1 MSDRLHGISA
11 FVEAVEAGSFALAAE
26 RMRLTRSA
34 VGKSIA
40 RLEQRLGVR
49 LFQRTT
55 RSQSLTEDGQ
65 AYYERCVRAL
75 AELDAGASALDS
87 GKSEA
92 IGRLRVS
99 VPVLF
104 GRHCVAPVLLALA
117 RRHPR
122 LTIEISFSD
131 RVEDLVEE
139 KYDLAIRV
147 GSPPDSTTLVARRLA
162 TQDMSICA
170 APSYLAAHGTPAS
183 VAEMSRHSGIAYG
196 RSGRLEPWRVRDS
209 AGQVHKPQVDIRL
222 VFDDLQAIAD
232 AAVAGAGLAWLP
244 CWLMSKHAAAGELV
258 LVIDSESVLPTEIH
272 VVWPQSRYLPTKTRV
287 AIDAL
292 VAEIPPMVG
301 HMQRPKSAANCKPAS
316 VPAPRTA
323 RQKTPAIQP

>member
-11 FVEAVEAGSFALAAE
+11 FVEAVEAGSFATAAQ

-75 AELDAGASALDS
+75 AELDAGVSALDS

-104 GRHCVAPVLLALA
+104 GRHCVAPVLMALA
-117 RRHPR
+117 QRHPR
-122 LTIEISFSD
+122 MTIEISFSD
-131 RVEDLVEE
+131 QVVDLVEE
-139 KYDLAIRV
+139 KFDLAIRS
-147 GSPPDSTTLVARRLA
+147 GSLPDSTTLVARRLA
-162 TQDMSICA
+162 TQDMAICA
-170 APSYLAAHGTPAS
+170 APSYLAQHGTPAD
-183 VAEMSRHSGIAYG
+183 VAAMRTHVGIAYG
-196 RSGRLEPWRVRDS
+196 RAGRLEPWRVRDS
-209 AGQVHKPQVDIRL
+209 SGEVHKPQVDIRM

-244 CWLMSKHAAAGELV
+244 CWLMSKHSRAGELA
-258 LVIDSESVLPTEIH
+258 LVIDSESVLPTEIYL
-272 VVWPQSRYLPTKTRV
+272 VWPQSRYLPTKTRV
-287 AIDAL
+287 AIDTL
-292 VAEIPPMVG
+292 LAEIPGMVG
-301 HMQRPKSAANCKPAS
+301 KMQRPPVKHYTEL
-316 VPAPRTA
+316 VP
-323 RQKTPAIQP
+323 

>member
-122 LTIEISFSD
+122 LAIEISFSD

-139 KYDLAIRV
+139 KYDLAIRI
-147 GSPPDSTTLVARRLA
+147 GSLPDSATLVARQLA

-170 APSYLAAHGTPAS
+170 APSYLAAHGKPGS
-183 VAEMSRHSGIAYG
+183 VAEMSRHVGIAYG
-196 RSGRLEPWRVRDS
+196 RASRLEPWRVRDS
-209 AGQVHKPQVDIRL
+209 AGQVHKPQVNIRL
-222 VFDDLQAIAD
+222 VFDDLQAITD

-244 CWLMSKHAAAGELV
+244 CWLMSKHAAAGELE
-258 LVIDSESVLPTEIH
+258 LVIDSESVLPTEIY

-301 HMQRPKSAANCKPAS
+301 QMQRPKKKPSEKYPS

-323 RQKTPAIQP
+323 RQKTPAAQP

>member
-122 LTIEISFSD
+122 LAIEISFSD

-139 KYDLAIRV
+139 KYDLAIRI
-147 GSPPDSTTLVARRLA
+147 GSLPDSATLVARRLA

-170 APSYLAAHGTPAS
+170 APSYLAAHGKPGS
-183 VAEMSRHSGIAYG
+183 VAEMSRHVGIAYG
-196 RSGRLEPWRVRDS
+196 RAGRLEPWRVRDS

-222 VFDDLQAIAD
+222 VFDDLQAITD

-244 CWLMSKHAAAGELV
+244 CWLMSKHAAAGELE
-258 LVIDSESVLPTEIH
+258 LVIDSESVLPTEIY

-301 HMQRPKSAANCKPAS
+301 QMQRPKKKPNEKCPS